1 MPLTLIDATRR
12 LLDEVLP
19 KRLFSFLADW
29 PAAPIARPIAAARLP
44 VLRWL
49 PETPRQTVPP
59 TTPLVNLLVSRADQL
74 AWRQT
79 YTEPDVS
86 SEFLQR
92 YGWSE
97 LIGLRGPVASE
108 RLAAGFLLLGP
119 HTEYPRHRHA
129 AAEIYLPL
137 AGTAL
142 WQRGD
147 AAWRRRAPGR
157 PIHHPPWMPHAM
169 RTEVQPLL
177 ALYLW
182 RGGDLAQRSRFD

>member
-1 MPLTLIDATRR
+1 
-12 LLDEVLP
+12 V
-19 KRLFSFLADW
+19 SAD
-29 PAAPIARPIAAARLP
+29 
-44 VLRWL
+44 
-49 PETPRQTVPP
+49 
-59 TTPLVNLLVSRADQL
+59 
-74 AWRQT
+74 
-79 YTEPDVS
+79 
-86 SEFLQR
+86 FLQR

-119 HTEYPRHRHA
+119 LTEYARHRHA
-129 AAEIYLPL
+129 AEEIYLPL

-157 PIHHPPWMPHAM
+157 PIHHPSWMPHAM
-169 RTEVQPLL
+169 RTEAQPLL

-182 RGGDLAQRSRFD
+182 RRGDLAQRSRFD